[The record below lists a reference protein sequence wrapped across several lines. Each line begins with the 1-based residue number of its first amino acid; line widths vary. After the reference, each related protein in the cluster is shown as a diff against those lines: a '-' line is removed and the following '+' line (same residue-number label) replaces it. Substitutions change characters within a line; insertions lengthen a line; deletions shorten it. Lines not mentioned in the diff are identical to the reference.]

1 MAKPITNR
9 VKTSKTPVIRKDLE
23 GGVVAEANNDG
34 SIYVDKSVKKGSP
47 LEKEAIAHEKVHI
60 DQMERGDLNYD
71 DDNVQWKGKS
81 YPRSTMNEGAKQLPW
96 EKEAYDKTKHMNN
109 KKKTSPNKMTDAD
122 LVANNKQTHSKFNDV
137 ASAMPKQKSL
147 TSATETESPTK
158 MKATPI
164 TYKASALKRTVA
176 SKEFAAT
183 YGDSRKRDRK
193 NKEIDP
199 PKKTSRRGKS
209 GGFVGTETTTTTPG
223 STTTMHEASHTSY
236 DGPKDPNIY
245 KVLGKELTSGFA
257 KSKYGYDGN
266 DVHEYETFK
275 NAYNNKG
282 QTDSNKSKTVVTP
295 STTSTSFKADIETK
309 PGTPGKESVYQ
320 MGGWEAAN
328 QKSRGNI
335 EYSAGKQ
342 NNRRRQRDSKKWDRY
357 VDKGKTLYDNNGVAR
372 DMDKGKADY
381 MRDQAKSNPN
391 FYKQTGVNSGG
402 TESTLDTKG
411 KVSAKGAAGEGLVDL
426 DNKTGLLKDDV
437 VKSTANL
444 KGSSYKDLKM
454 PKKINGATEELTPRR
469 TRDTPAGYN
478 TTNKNKSAFKMN
490 GYGSK
495 RTKK

>member
-60 DQMERGDLNYD
+60 DQMKRGDLNYD
-71 DDNVQWKGKS
+71 DDNVQWKGKL

-183 YGDSRKRDRK
+183 YGDKDKKPK
-193 NKEIDP
+193 NKTT
-199 PKKTSRRGKS
+199 KTEERVIKDNKIQNLTTTETS
-209 GGFVGTETTTTTPG
+209 GTETTTSG
-223 STTTMHEASHTSY
+223 GKDLY
-236 DGPKDPNIY
+236 DG
-245 KVLGKELTSGFA
+245 SGGYMENRKWEKWYNSPAGAEYRSKHTASGDA
-257 KSKYGYDGN
+257 KP
-266 DVHEYETFK
+266 
-275 NAYNNKG
+275 
-282 QTDSNKSKTVVTP
+282 QTVVTP
-295 STTSTSFKADIETK
+295 PTK
-309 PGTPGKESVYQ
+309 KEVFTPEQVKTPGTPGKESVYQ

-335 EYSAGKQ
+335 QYSAGKQ

-357 VDKGKTLYDNNGVAR
+357 VDKGKTLYDNGVAR
-372 DMDKGKADY
+372 DMTPEGKADY

-391 FYKQTGVNSGG
+391 FYKQTGINSGG
-402 TESTLDTKG
+402 TKSELAGLETATPENTPGSENLRNLDKEADS
-411 KVSAKGAAGEGLVDL
+411 KVDL
-426 DNKTGLLKDDV
+426 KTGLLPEDA

-444 KGSSYKDLKM
+444 KGSSYKALKM
-454 PKKINGATEELTPRR
+454 PKKINAAKKTNAATEELTPKR

-495 RTKK
+495 LTKK

>member
-71 DDNVQWKGKS
+71 DDNVHWKGKS

-183 YGDSRKRDRK
+183 YGDKDK
-193 NKEIDP
+193 
-199 PKKTSRRGKS
+199 PKKTTKS
-209 GGFVGTETTTTTPG
+209 ERVIKGNKVGNLDTTETSGTETTT
-223 STTTMHEASHTSY
+223 
-236 DGPKDPNIY
+236 
-245 KVLGKELTSGFA
+245 
-257 KSKYGYDGN
+257 
-266 DVHEYETFK
+266 
-275 NAYNNKG
+275 
-282 QTDSNKSKTVVTP
+282 
-295 STTSTSFKADIETK
+295 
-309 PGTPGKESVYQ
+309 
-320 MGGWEAAN
+320 
-328 QKSRGNI
+328 
-335 EYSAGKQ
+335 
-342 NNRRRQRDSKKWDRY
+342 
-357 VDKGKTLYDNNGVAR
+357 
-372 DMDKGKADY
+372 
-381 MRDQAKSNPN
+381 
-391 FYKQTGVNSGG
+391 SGG
-402 TESTLDTKG
+402 RNH
-411 KVSAKGAAGEGLVDL
+411 AIAA
-426 DNKTGLLKDDV
+426 
-437 VKSTANL
+437 
-444 KGSSYKDLKM
+444 
-454 PKKINGATEELTPRR
+454 RR
-469 TRDTPAGYN
+469 GW
-478 TTNKNKSAFKMN
+478 
-490 GYGSK
+490 
-495 RTKK
+495 